1 MGRCIF
7 IFYLLMKLP
16 CYFCK
21 NALTNPRESGTLKL
35 YRKDGAVLL
44 HAIGSKKELTELEY
58 YAHVADILENE
69 WVQELKNYRH
79 HISTNRFQHCVNV
92 SYYNYLICRFFRLD
106 ATSAAR
112 AGMLHDLYYY
122 DTKDY
127 RRSNHTESHNMHH
140 PNVALSNACE
150 LFSVNATEEDMISK
164 HMWPLSKERPHSKEG
179 YVIVV
184 VDKYCAALE
193 FFAPKMRT
201 AVQKLRRKKK
211 AAA

>member
-1 MGRCIF
+1 MTKGI
-7 IFYLLMKLP
+7 L
-16 CYFCK
+16 
-21 NALTNPRESGTLKL
+21 SVTLKL
-35 YRKDGAVLL
+35 YRKDGADLL

-69 WVQELKNYRH
+69 LVQELKNYRH

-112 AGMLHDLYYY
+112 AGLLHDLYYY

-127 RRSNHTESHNMHH
+127 RRDYRRSGCIRSHNAHH
-140 PNVALSNACE
+140 PHVALCNACE
-150 LFSVNATEEDMISK
+150 LFSVNAIEEDIITK
-164 HMWPLSKERPHSKEG
+164 HMWPLTKSRPQYKEG
-179 YVIVV
+179 YVIVI

-193 FFAPKMRT
+193 VIVPKMRM
-201 AVQKLRRKKK
+201 AMRKLRRKKK